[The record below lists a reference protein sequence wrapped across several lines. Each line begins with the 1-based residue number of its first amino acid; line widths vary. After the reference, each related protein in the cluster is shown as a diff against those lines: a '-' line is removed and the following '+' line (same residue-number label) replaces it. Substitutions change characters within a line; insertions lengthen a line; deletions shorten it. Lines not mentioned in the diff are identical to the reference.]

1 MVIFQNRLRYLR
13 EEHGI
18 KQEDMAK
25 KLNIS
30 TSAYGYYEQG
40 RNEPS
45 LDSIKK
51 MADIFDVSVDYLLGI
66 IDTKKHP
73 FKLSNEI
80 ALSHEDLE
88 TVLLLKKLQLLD
100 DMRTA
105 PTEQVSRLNRLWLFI
120 KNEINLE
127 KTQNRNN

>member
-127 KTQNRNN
+127 KNSESE